1 MSVTT
6 DDIKATYSMRDVVER
21 YGLRPNRAG
30 FIQCPFHQGDRTASL
45 KIYKDNFHCYGC
57 GADGDIFKFV
67 MLMENCDFKTA
78 FRQLGGEYSGSGL
91 SDAAVLRIKKRQ
103 IERDEKDRVVKQA
116 KEKYIQACDRMKA
129 KAQEVEAHE
138 PMSDEWCAGKN
149 ELEKLQAAADDALAQ
164 LLDLQRH
171 EGG

>member
-1 MSVTT
+1 
-6 DDIKATYSMRDVVER
+6 MRDVVER

-67 MLMENCDFKTA
+67 MLMENCDFKAA

-103 IERDEKDRVVKQA
+103 IERDEKERIVKQA
-116 KEKYIQACDRMKA
+116 KEKYIQACDKMKA
-129 KAQEVEAHE
+129 KAQEVESYE
-138 PMSDEWCAGKN
+138 PMSDEWCSGKN
-149 ELEKLQAAADDALAQ
+149 DLEKLQAAADDALAQ

-171 EGG
+171 ESG

>member
-129 KAQEVEAHE
+129 KAQEVELCE

-171 EGG
+171 ESG